1 MSNQE
6 IKVGQKIQMSG
17 WTKSKDFG
25 VVFKIEEIYSY
36 PKQITKV
43 YLCKMNDGKEKA
55 FLAIEINPFSTVE
68 KKQSVAAQRRAI
80 WNHA

>member
-1 MSNQE
+1 MNIQE
-6 IKVGQKIQMSG
+6 IKVNQKIQTSRM
-17 WTKSKDFG
+17 TNLKDFG

-36 PKQITKV
+36 PNAVTKV
-43 YLCKMNDGKEKA
+43 YLCKMNDGEEKA
-55 FLAIEINPFSTVE
+55 YLRIEINPISTVE